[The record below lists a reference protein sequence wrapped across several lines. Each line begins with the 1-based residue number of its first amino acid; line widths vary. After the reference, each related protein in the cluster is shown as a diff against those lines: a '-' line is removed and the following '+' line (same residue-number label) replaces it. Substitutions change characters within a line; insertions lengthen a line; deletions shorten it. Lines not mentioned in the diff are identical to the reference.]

1 MEEKDDH
8 KYGDAIYLGR
18 QVLPMYWGVCPGTIQ
33 TFTDT
38 QDRYAIETSNISANK
53 TRYII
58 RNFMDEEGYQERPY
72 VAGWPFMR
80 FYAEVPV
87 HSPRGLVIG
96 SYCVVDNRPR
106 SAFSDQNVKVL
117 EEIARS
123 ISQYLELIRMRLD
136 YDRAVKLMTGL
147 SSFVDN
153 QRQGPFTRPRLPKK
167 TKSKQD
173 RLKDVTGKVD
183 GIATTVPATQAK
195 SPELNIPRWQRE
207 SSEASTTEPIKTED
221 TVAFKVRQTFQR
233 ASHLIRESMDLD
245 GCAFNDAYA
254 IGMVDRSNLNRPW
267 QIQAQLD
274 SAAPASSGED
284 EEQST
289 IHHSNLDNNVPS
301 SRHSQRSSGS
311 SGPFRAEN
319 TCEIL
324 GYTEKATGSLNPSH
338 PALPAVLLQ
347 KLLKR
352 YPLGHIFNVDKVELE
367 DTSSNHLQR
376 QGSLHNTPLS
386 LKKRSQVLSESA
398 QLFSLFPQACSI
410 IFFPLHDSTKNQ
422 WCAACIG
429 WTSSPRRGLQDAELT
444 YLAAFSNSII
454 AELGRLEAEAMG
466 QAKID
471 FVANISHELRSPLH
485 GILASAELLQESSTG
500 ASQSELISMVD
511 SCGRTLLDTMNHL
524 LDYAKINNFAKQKG
538 DGANSAPGSSS
549 HENLGLV
556 TDLDL
561 RALVEEVVE
570 AMFTGFTYQNRRA
583 SEALVANGSHDS
595 LDKISTS
602 GKQPGDVIVFLDI
615 EERSKW
621 IFSTEAGAWRRLIMN
636 VFGNSLKYTS
646 TGSIKI
652 QLQADKVHDTSGRT
666 MVHLS
671 VSDSGRGISKDYLK
685 HKLYSPFSQ
694 EDSLAV
700 GAGLGL
706 SIVQQIVVALGGT
719 VDIESEIK
727 VGTTVTVSIP
737 LKSPAQS
744 LEHPQA
750 QLPQDSKSL
759 QRFEG
764 VTVCLLDFGEHS
776 AHGIEA
782 NVASIH
788 QPNGNSVLKSSLEKF
803 LHGVPG
809 LNVRST
815 YIESIVP
822 ADIYIAEEA
831 DFAKLIQFESS
842 LQQVHHHFENARLI
856 LLRTDTSQTM
866 PPEEG
871 VVRLSQPFGP
881 SKLKKALHIC
891 LDRMQAKMPLDL
903 GRVLPTKPVS
913 ENATTVAKLTNGLS
927 PVSLKMGEGLLAE
940 VASEDAVGRPH
951 LLLVDDNN
959 INRKIMSTYMQR
971 LNCSYATAADGLEA
985 FEAYKRESTSP
996 DRVGK
1001 KAFDVVFMD
1010 LSMPIMDGL
1019 TATREIRA
1027 YEKEHKLLPT
1037 QVVAL
1042 TGLAST
1048 KSRDEATTSGVNMY
1062 LTKPVQLKV
1071 MKSVIGLG

>member
-1 MEEKDDH
+1 
-8 KYGDAIYLGR
+8 
-18 QVLPMYWGVCPGTIQ
+18 MYWGVCPGTIQ
-33 TFTDT
+33 LFTDT
-38 QDRYAIETSNISANK
+38 RDKYAIETSNVSANK

-87 HSPRGLVIG
+87 RSPRGLVIG
-96 SYCVVDNRPR
+96 SYCVVDNKPR
-106 SAFSDQNVKVL
+106 SEFSNQNVKVL

-153 QRQGPFTRPRLPKK
+153 QRQAADARPRLPER
-167 TKSKQD
+167 TKSKQN
-173 RLKDVTGKVD
+173 RLKDVTD
-183 GIATTVPATQAK
+183 ELNGIATAASATQAE
-195 SPELNIPRWQRE
+195 SFEQSIPQLQRE
-207 SSEASTTEPIKTED
+207 SSEASTTESIKTED
-221 TVAFKVRQTFQR
+221 TVASKVKQTFQR
-233 ASHLIRESMDLD
+233 ASNLIRESMDLD

-254 IGMVDRSNLNRPW
+254 IGMVHRSNLNRPF
-267 QIQAQLD
+267 QGNAQLD
-274 SAAPASSGED
+274 SAAPASSGKD
-284 EEQST
+284 EEHST
-289 IHHSNLDNNVPS
+289 LHHSHSNNNNNNNTPS
-301 SRHSQRSSGS
+301 SRHSQRSSES
-311 SGPFRAEN
+311 SCPSRAEP

-324 GYTEKATGSLNPSH
+324 GYAEKATGSLTPSH
-338 PALPAVLLQ
+338 PALSAVLLQ
-347 KLLKR
+347 ELIKR

-367 DTSSNHLQR
+367 DTASNHLHR
-376 QGSLHNTPLS
+376 RGSLHESPL
-386 LKKRSQVLSESA
+386 LRKKRSKILSESA
-398 QLFSLFPQACSI
+398 QLFSLFPRACSI

-422 WCAACIG
+422 WCAACLG
-429 WTSSPRRGLQDAELT
+429 WTSSPRRGLQNAELT

-500 ASQSELISMVD
+500 TNQTELISMVD

-538 DGANSAPGSSS
+538 NGANSAPGSNS

-570 AMFTGFTYQNRRA
+570 AMFTGYTYQNRMA
-583 SEALVANGSHDS
+583 PEALVANGPHDS
-595 LDKISTS
+595 LDKISTN
-602 GKQPGDVIVFLDI
+602 GKQPEDVVVFLDI

-621 IFSTEAGAWRRLIMN
+621 VFSSEAGAWRRLIMN

-652 QLQADKVHDTSGRT
+652 QLQADEMKDTSGRT

-671 VSDSGRGISKDYLK
+671 VSDTGKGISKDYLK

-727 VGTTVTVSIP
+727 VGTTVTISIP
-737 LKSPAQS
+737 LKAPAQS
-744 LEHPQA
+744 LEQPQT
-750 QLPQDSKSL
+750 QSQQDSQSL
-759 QRFEG
+759 QRFNG

-776 AHGIEA
+776 AYGNEA
-782 NVASIH
+782 NGASLH
-788 QPNGNSVLKSSLEKF
+788 QPSGKSVLKSSLMKF
-803 LHGVPG
+803 LHGIPG

-815 YIESIVP
+815 NIDSIVP
-822 ADIYIAEEA
+822 ADIYLAEEA
-831 DFAKLIQFESS
+831 DLAKLIESESS
-842 LQQVHHHFENARLI
+842 LLQLHRHFENARLI
-856 LLRTDTSQTM
+856 LLRTDTSQTV

-891 LDRMQAKMPLDL
+891 LDRRKAKMPLDL
-903 GRVLPTKPVS
+903 GRLLATKPVS
-913 ENATTVAKLTNGLS
+913 DNAATVAKLTNGLPPIS
-927 PVSLKMGEGLLAE
+927 KNLGEGPPAE
-940 VASEDAVGRPH
+940 APSEDAGGRPH

-959 INRKIMSTYMQR
+959 INRKIMCSYMQK
-971 LNCSYATAADGLEA
+971 LKCSYATAADGLEA
-985 FEAYKRESTSP
+985 FEAYKRESASP
-996 DRVGK
+996 ERVGK
-1001 KAFDVVFMD
+1001 KAFDFVFMD
-1010 LSMPIMDGL
+1010 LSMPVMDGL
-1019 TATREIRA
+1019 TATHEIRA
-1027 YEKEHKLLPT
+1027 YEKEHKILPT

-1048 KSRDEATTSGVNMY
+1048 KSRDEALANGVNMY

-1071 MKSVIGLG
+1071 LKSVIGLG